1 MAEVEEFL
9 AHYGVKGMRWG
20 VKRGVVNDRVPRTK
34 KENTVRDSRK
44 TALKRRQVLSD
55 KNLDQLVKR
64 LEQEKKLKN
73 LLDEDLAPGRTATK
87 KLLANAGTKV
97 AATVLAGAGV
107 WAVKAA
113 LDGSIKNAVTP
124 QFAVNAAGQ
133 AVRGINKAA
142 VGQVAKDIA
151 SNIPKIKK

>member
-20 VKRGVVNDRVPRTK
+20 VKRGVVNPRNQRTN
-34 KENTVRDSRK
+34 KENRVRSTRK
-44 TALKRRQVLSD
+44 DALRRRQTLSD

-97 AATVLAGAGV
+97 AGTVLAGAGV

-113 LDGSIKNAVTP
+113 LDGSLKSAVTK
-124 QFAVNAAGQ
+124 QIVVDSAGNATKAF
-133 AVRGINKAA
+133 NKAA
-142 VGQVAKDIA
+142 VAKVAKELA
-151 SNIPKIKK
+151 ANVPKLKK